1 MQKAFKINPFSLP
14 ILFFGVVIVIGAILL
29 GLPISSAGKPVPII
43 DALFTA
49 TSATCV
55 TGLAVVDTGTRFTY
69 FGHWVIL
76 SLIQLGGLGI
86 MTYTGLIFYLW
97 TRKIS
102 LTDRLAVGQS
112 IMHDPGF
119 HLGTFLIRIVLWT
132 FMVEGIAA
140 GALYVFDP
148 AGFNAFGALFHAVS
162 AYCNAGF
169 SLNSDSL
176 ISYRGSWPVNLV
188 FMILIISGGIG
199 FSVMMEIMQV
209 AKNRLL
215 NVFKQRAIRRLSD
228 YSRLVIHTTLF
239 LIAAGAIAI
248 YAAEFVGY
256 HRHLDINQAILSSLF
271 QSVTCRTAGFNT
283 LPIGELTNVAL
294 IVMTGL
300 MIIGGAPGSCAG
312 GIKVTTFRILIA
324 HAVAQFVGR
333 DQTVVGRMAV
343 DRTSLNRALMLGT
356 IAWLIIATAVLA
368 LNITEGGEIPHPQ
381 TRGLFLDI
389 FFEVVSAFGTVGLST
404 GLTPALSSAGKAIIV
419 AVMFI
424 GRLGPIVFVAAIQG
438 YQRPEHFRRPEK
450 SILVG

>member
-14 ILFFGVVIVIGAILL
+14 IIFFGVVIIIGTVLL
-29 GLPISSAGKPVPII
+29 GLPISSSGKPVSVI

-112 IMHDPGF
+112 LMHDPGF
-119 HLGTFLIRIVLWT
+119 HLGTFLIRIVIWT
-132 FMVEGIAA
+132 FTVEGVAA
-140 GALYVFDP
+140 VALYGLDP
-148 AGFNAFGALFHAVS
+148 EGFNAFKALFHAVS

-176 ISYRGSWPVNLV
+176 TPYRGNWPINLV
-188 FMILIISGGIG
+188 FMALIISGGIG

-209 AKNRLL
+209 CKNRLL
-215 NVFKQRAIRRLSD
+215 MVFKPRAVKRLSA
-228 YSRLVIHTTLF
+228 SSKLVIHTSLF
-239 LIAAGAIAI
+239 LIAAGAFAI
-248 YAAEFVGY
+248 YGAEFVGY
-256 HRHLDINQAILSSLF
+256 HRHLDSSQAVLSSLF
-271 QSVTCRTAGFNT
+271 QSITCRTAGFNT
-283 LPIGELTNVAL
+283 LPVGELTNVTL
-294 IVMTGL
+294 VVMTGL

-333 DQTVVGRMAV
+333 DQAV
-343 DRTSLNRALMLGT
+343 SLVEGVDYAAVFNGDPACRFTLQML
-356 IAWLIIATAVLA
+356 
-368 LNITEGGEIPHPQ
+368 
-381 TRGLFLDI
+381 
-389 FFEVVSAFGTVGLST
+389 S
-404 GLTPALSSAGKAIIV
+404 PA
-419 AVMFI
+419 
-424 GRLGPIVFVAAIQG
+424 AAIAPVMEG
-438 YQRPEHFRRPEK
+438 SR
-450 SILVG
+450 II